1 MIATASWICQPFAAL
16 APWDVHDMLRARQDV
31 FVLEQT
37 CLFPEIDGRDPH
49 CHHLLGRTARPLDR
63 TVDTV
68 SAPGAAASGGPDQDP
83 AIEAATGGPSQDNI
97 HDPTNSPAKT
107 PLPPAGQ
114 APDRA
119 GGTASTS
126 GPVAGTAQ
134 STTPMADTPLASTAS
149 TGAPSASSPLARAPA
164 TGEPMCPGRPT
175 ISAPMAG
182 AEPGAA
188 PGAGTDGMGA
198 PGTLLAYARIV
209 PPGVIYAEPSIGRI
223 LTTAAARGC
232 GLGHA
237 LMAEAL
243 MQCTALYPGRAI
255 RIGAQQHLQAFYRQS
270 GFITASAA
278 YDEDGIAHVE
288 MLRPASP
295 A

>member
-1 MIATASWICQPFAAL
+1 
-16 APWDVHDMLRARQDV
+16 MLRARQDV

-49 CHHLLGRTARPLDR
+49 CHHLLGRTARPLVRAADA
-63 TVDTV
+63 V

-83 AIEAATGGPSQDNI
+83 PIRAAMGGPSQDNI
-97 HDPTNSPAKT
+97 HDPTNSPAKP

-114 APDRA
+114 APGGQA
-119 GGTASTS
+119 GGAASIS
-126 GPVAGTAQ
+126 GPVAGTGQ
-134 STTPMADTPLASTAS
+134 STTPMADTPLASTPS

-164 TGEPMCPGRPT
+164 TGEPMRPGRPT

-182 AEPGAA
+182 AELGAE

-198 PGTLLAYARIV
+198 SGTLLAYARIV

-243 MQCTALYPGRAI
+243 TQCTALYPGRAI

-270 GFITASAA
+270 GFVTASAA